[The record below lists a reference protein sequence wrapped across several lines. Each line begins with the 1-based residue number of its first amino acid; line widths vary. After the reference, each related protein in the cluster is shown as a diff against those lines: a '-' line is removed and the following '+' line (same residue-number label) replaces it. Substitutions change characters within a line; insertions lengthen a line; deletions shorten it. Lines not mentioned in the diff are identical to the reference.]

1 MNKKQYW
8 ITFGILLSITLAL
21 SILGVML
28 AEFLIFGVTAFII
41 LFLGILI
48 LQRKKGWIEEDERTL
63 MISYKASHYTF
74 ITLVIL
80 GLIASFILE
89 YAGIDRTSGQIL
101 RMFVLLMIIVR
112 VIFWGYINGKYT

>member
-101 RMFVLLMIIVR
+101 RMFVLIMIIVR